1 MTRLLLLAATVAA
14 ADDVGVCWYR
24 TAVRAAK
31 AESDLA
37 LVYASMASLGPR
49 GGNLST
55 CLITDATEEVARRA
69 LKKLAKQHGSPVT
82 LDVYVAAP
90 RHVDVSMLPAQ
101 WRHRASIK
109 LGRLVTWAT
118 REPPF
123 AVTLYVDDDT
133 YFCGPAPRV
142 ASELLALGRASP
154 SVDVRMTNYFADRGS
169 GADRK
174 RASGQ
179 MRKLVRDCL
188 RERCVA
194 SCAANSDACLACRTT
209 CHDAPTGESGG
220 SCPALR
226 GNQPVS

>member
-1 MTRLLLLAATVAA
+1 MTRLLLFAATVAA

-37 LVYASMASLGPR
+37 LVYASMATLGR
-49 GGNLST
+49 GNLST
-55 CLITDATEEVARRA
+55 CLITDASEEVARHA
-69 LKKLAKQHGSPVT
+69 LKKLAKQHGSPAT
-82 LDVYVAAP
+82 LYHYVAAP
-90 RHVDVSMLPAQ
+90 RRVDVSMLPAQ

-123 AVTLYVDDDT
+123 AITLYVDDDT
-133 YFCGPAPRV
+133 YFCGPAPRI

-154 SVDVRMTNYFADRGS
+154 SVDVRMTNYFADRGF

-174 RASGQ
+174 RAS
-179 MRKLVRDCL
+179 
-188 RERCVA
+188 A
-194 SCAANSDACLACRTT
+194 
-209 CHDAPTGESGG
+209 
-220 SCPALR
+220 
-226 GNQPVS
+226 